1 MIFYILIALF
11 VILLLWILFG
21 PVIIFMDTDRNRYL
35 LTLPGVF
42 SAKLV
47 SNQDQFYFRVWVF
60 FIPVKID
67 PFNMKRKKS
76 HGDNEKPEKKKKSK
90 KRSGNIKLI
99 TGAIRAIRI
108 RKLKLNIDTDDF
120 VLNAWLV
127 PVFSRV
133 NSENILMQVNF
144 EGNNFLH
151 MNLRTRISSLLLLLF
166 RNR

>member
-1 MIFYILIALF
+1 
-11 VILLLWILFG
+11 
-21 PVIIFMDTDRNRYL
+21 
-35 LTLPGVF
+35 
-42 SAKLV
+42 
-47 SNQDQFYFRVWVF
+47 
-60 FIPVKID
+60 
-67 PFNMKRKKS
+67 MKRKKS